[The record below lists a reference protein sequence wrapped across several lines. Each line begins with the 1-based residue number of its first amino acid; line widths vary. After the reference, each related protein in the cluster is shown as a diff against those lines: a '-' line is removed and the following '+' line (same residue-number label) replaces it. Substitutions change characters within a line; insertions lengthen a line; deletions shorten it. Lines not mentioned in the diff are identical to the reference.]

1 MINKELIKKITDKS
15 NCFGTVFL
23 HQGEY
28 GFIFYKPNQNSYFF
42 FLLDPNL
49 KSQMSLTNAMEYV
62 IVAVANSLVS
72 AGHLKISKEV
82 SLSHLIEKGVWISK
96 DSNHEFDR
104 LSLSYEKI
112 PMNIKIK
119 QNPQILSNVKL
130 STPEHMDL
138 TSIKSSAWSVKINSF
153 EPFNFSERYL
163 ELIEL
168 LG

>member
-28 GFIFYKPNQNSYFF
+28 GFIFYKPNPNSHFF
-42 FLLDPNL
+42 FLLDPNI
-49 KSQMSLTNAMEYV
+49 KNQMSLTNAMEYV
-62 IVAVANSLVS
+62 IVTVANTLVS
-72 AGHLKISKEV
+72 SGHLKISKENPIPN
-82 SLSHLIEKGVWISK
+82 LIERGVWISK

-104 LSLSYEKI
+104 LNLTYETI
-112 PMNIKIK
+112 PMNLKIK
-119 QNPQILSNVKL
+119 HNPKILSNFKL
-130 STPEHMDL
+130 DNPRPMDL